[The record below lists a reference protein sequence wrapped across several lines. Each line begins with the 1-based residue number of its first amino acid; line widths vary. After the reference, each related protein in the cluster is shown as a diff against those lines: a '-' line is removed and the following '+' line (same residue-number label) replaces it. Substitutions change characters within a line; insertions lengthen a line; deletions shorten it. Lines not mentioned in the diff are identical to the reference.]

1 MEKNLNGL
9 EAISTENGVEVG
21 ELSGNHTLPLASM
34 LTDMARPRD

>member
-9 EAISTENGVEVG
+9 EAFSTENGVEVEKLTG
-21 ELSGNHTLPLASM
+21 LSTLPLASI